1 MLASITP
8 SAPLANRSVAT
19 ATSSTAIRSWASVAV
34 WARTSTTGPISQVSR
49 STLWM
54 AWFISAPP
62 PSSSQVPR
70 HAPLS

>member
-1 MLASITP
+1 M
-8 SAPLANRSVAT
+8 
-19 ATSSTAIRSWASVAV
+19 
-34 WARTSTTGPISQVSR
+34 ARTSTTGPISQVSK

-70 HAPLS
+70 HVAAIVILPGCDTT